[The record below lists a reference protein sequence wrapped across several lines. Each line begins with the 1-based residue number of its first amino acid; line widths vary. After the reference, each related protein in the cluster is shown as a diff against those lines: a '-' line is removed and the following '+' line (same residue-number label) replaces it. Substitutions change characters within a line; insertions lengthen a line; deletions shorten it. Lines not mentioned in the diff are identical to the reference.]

1 GQSLTEDELSDMRHF
16 ALKVET
22 HMTDDTFAKLP
33 FACPSENFQSWKS
46 TKSQARSLSAFTPRV
61 YDCCMN
67 SCICY
72 VGPHASKTQCPYC
85 HESRYRPNT
94 KTPRKRFTY
103 LPIIPRLRAYYR
115 SLAMT
120 EKLKYRGSY
129 VHSPEGPICDIM
141 DGSHYQQLCQQH
153 VIIDG
158 QEYPHTFFSDS
169 RDVMFGL
176 STDGFAPW
184 KRRKKT

>member
-1 GQSLTEDELSDMRHF
+1 GRFLTDDELAAMRHF

-33 FACPSENFQSWKS
+33 FACPNEDFSSWKS
-46 TKSQARSLSAFTPRV
+46 TKSQAHALAGFTPKV
-61 YDCCMN
+61 YHCCMN

-72 VGPHASKTQCPYC
+72 VGPHAEKTQCPYC
-85 HESRYRPNT
+85 QESRYRADG

-103 LPIIPRLRAYYR
+103 LPITPRLRAYYR
-115 SLAMT
+115 SLAMID
-120 EKLKYRGSY
+120 KLKYRGSY
-129 VHSPEGPICDIM
+129 EHFPEGPIRDIM
-141 DGSHYQQLCQQH
+141 DGSHYQRLCQQH
-153 VIIDG
+153 VNING
-158 QEYPHTFFSDS
+158 EQYPHTFFSDS